1 MISME
6 AIICQLGPQALHELE
21 QVEFDCPVLLAVR
34 NRTAPDRN
42 NVLRQWL
49 RSYNVF
55 QGVNNRGRDAIV
67 AAVLQ
72 WADSRDPERDLT
84 TVDAITEAHVELWEF
99 ALRRMRRPWAGGE
112 TSHL

>member
-6 AIICQLGPQALHELE
+6 AIICQLVPQALHELE